1 MERAVP
7 RHVAIWIDPHQA
19 VLLSSESEPCDRSA
33 LPRPDEGWSQNRV
46 RAERYLLRQQ
56 YYDAVLSHL
65 EPLDEIL
72 ILGPGRTKLELRRQI
87 EKQEGLKGKVV
98 GLYHASTLAEV
109 EVIFPT
115 SETWHAEQANEAEVD
130 MPIPW
135 PALGPAERMRVQR

>member
-7 RHVAIWIDPHQA
+7 RHVAIWIDPHQV

-72 ILGPGRTKLELRRQI
+72 ILGPGQAKLELRHQI
-87 EKQEGLKGKVV
+87 GQQGGLRGKVV
-98 GLYHASTLAEV
+98 GLHYASMLAKV

-115 SETWHAEQANEAEVD
+115 REAWRSEKAGEAQVD
-130 MPIPW
+130 SPIPRTA
-135 PALGPAERMRVQR
+135 PSPAEGLRG

>member
-1 MERAVP
+1 MIRKVP
-7 RHVAIWIDPHQA
+7 RHIAIWIDAHQA
-19 VLLSSESEPCDRSA
+19 ILQISEAEPFGQST
-33 LPRPDEGWSQNRV
+33 LHRPGEGWSQGRV
-46 RAERYLLRQQ
+46 DAQQYPSAQQ
-56 YYDAVLSHL
+56 YYGAVLAHL